1 MDTRDY
7 LILAGMAALV
17 VVVGAVTTTKPLDA
31 FLVDGVIEAVRT
43 TVAMAWI
50 TWWALVFGFAIAGG
64 VEAWVDS
71 DDIAHHLAGNGPREL
86 ALGAFFGFVSSSC
99 SYSAIATAKNLYK
112 KGASAG
118 ASLGAFMFASTN
130 LVIEIG
136 FVIWLLLGWQ
146 FVVADFLGGVVLIVL
161 LALAFRYLVPDD
173 VLERAREHATDD
185 DTVSCPNCGMD
196 VDPDETAFTR
206 DVAGTTY
213 YFCSRSCMES
223 WDPDEA
229 NTTIRE
235 KATSLAGWR
244 DLADKQYKEWG
255 MLYDEIA
262 LGFVFAGIL
271 AGFVPQSVWT
281 ALFGASVLD
290 SPALTVVAMAV
301 LGAVVGVVTFVCS
314 VGNVPFGAL
323 LYTEGL
329 PFGGVLSYIYADLI
343 IPPIM
348 EAYREYYGGTFAAV
362 LSAIIFVAAV
372 VTGVLVHAVFVGL
385 HGLTGI
391 TFVPAPATT
400 TVTELHVELNY
411 KAVLNALAVIVFAVL
426 YWLHATDDG
435 GDMGHGGHGGHGH
448 DSHDHSE
455 HGHDSHGSQEHGGH
469 GGSTGD

>member
-7 LILAGMAALV
+7 LILAGLAGLT

-31 FLVDGVIEAVRT
+31 FLLTGAVEAART
-43 TVAMAWI
+43 TASMVWV
-50 TWWALVFGFAIAGG
+50 TWWALVLGFAIAGG
-64 VEAWVDS
+64 VEAWVDAE
-71 DDIAHHLAGNGPREL
+71 DIADHLDSDGPRAL
-86 ALGAFFGFVSSSC
+86 ALGTFFGFVSSSC

-146 FVVADFLGGVVLIVL
+146 FVLADFLGGLVLIVL
-161 LALAFRYLVPDD
+161 MAAVFRYLVPDEI
-173 VLERAREHATDD
+173 LETAREHATADD
-185 DTVSCPNCGMD
+185 DTVECPNCGMD
-196 VDPDETAFTR
+196 VDPEETAYTR
-206 DVAGTTY
+206 EVEGTTY
-213 YFCSRSCMES
+213 YFCSASCMES
-223 WDPDEA
+223 WNPETA

-235 KATSLAGWR
+235 RATSLAGWR
-244 DLADKQYKEWG
+244 DLADKQHKEWG

-281 ALFGASVLD
+281 AVFDAHLFGVD
-290 SPALTVVAMAV
+290 ALYVVAMAV
-301 LGAVVGVVTFVCS
+301 VGAVVGIVTFVCS

-348 EAYREYYGGTFAAV
+348 QAYREYYGGTFAAI
-362 LSAIIFVAAV
+362 LSVTIFACAV
-372 VTGVLVHAVFVGL
+372 VTGVLVHVVFVAL
-385 HGLTGI
+385 HAATGI
-391 TFVPAPATT
+391 TFVPDPAT
-400 TVTELHVELNY
+400 VRITEIQIELNY
-411 KAVLNALAVIVFAVL
+411 KAVLNALAVVAFAVL
-426 YWLHATDDG
+426 YWLHATGDDG
-435 GDMGHGGHGGHGH
+435 EMA
-448 DSHDHSE
+448 HDH
-455 HGHDSHGSQEHGGH
+455 
-469 GGSTGD
+469 GDASDH

>member
-7 LILAGMAALV
+7 LILLGMAVLV
-17 VVVGAVTTTKPLDA
+17 VVVGAATTTKPLDV
-31 FLVDGVIEAVRT
+31 FFVGGVIEAART
-43 TVAMAWI
+43 TAAMAWI

-71 DDIAHHLAGNGPREL
+71 DDIANHLAGDGPREL
-86 ALGAFFGFVSSSC
+86 ALGTFFGFVSSSC

-146 FVVADFLGGVVLIVL
+146 FVLADFVGGLVLIGL

-185 DTVSCPNCGMD
+185 DTTVSCPNCGMD
-196 VDPDETAFTR
+196 VDPDETEYTR
-206 DVAGTTY
+206 EIDDTTY

-235 KATSLAGWR
+235 RATSLAGWR
-244 DLADKQYKEWG
+244 DLADKQWKEWG

-281 ALFGASVLD
+281 ALFGAEILG
-290 SPALTVVAMAV
+290 SPAITVVAMAI

-329 PFGGVLSYIYADLI
+329 PFGGVLSYIYADLV

-362 LSAIIFVAAV
+362 LSALIFVAAI
-372 VTGVLVHAVFVGL
+372 VTGVLVHGVFVAL

-391 TFVPAPATT
+391 VFIPDPATA
-400 TVTELHVELNY
+400 TVTEFHIALNY
-411 KAVLNALAVIVFAVL
+411 KAALNALAVVVFAAL
-426 YWLHATDDG
+426 YWLHKSGDDG
-435 GDMGHGGHGGHGH
+435 MDHGGGGHDGGSGH
-448 DSHDHSE
+448 E
-455 HGHDSHGSQEHGGH
+455 HGDAA
-469 GGSTGD
+469 GD